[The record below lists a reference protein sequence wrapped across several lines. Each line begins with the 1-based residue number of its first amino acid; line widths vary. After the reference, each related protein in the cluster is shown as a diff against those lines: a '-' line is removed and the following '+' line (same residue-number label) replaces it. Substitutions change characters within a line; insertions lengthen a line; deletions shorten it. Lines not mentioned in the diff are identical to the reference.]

1 MSEVLLLGVSHKTAP
16 VALRE
21 RLALLDTQVT
31 GFLQDLAS
39 KPSISEAVVIQTCNR
54 TEVYLVVGDAVEAE
68 TEALGALASRAG
80 IRLTELTEIVYA
92 PRNCDAARQLFRVT
106 SGLESMIV
114 GEAEVQGQVRRAY
127 ETAVAAGTTGPLTN
141 RLFHAALHTGGR
153 VRAETAIG
161 EGRASVSSVAVDLA
175 QEVLG
180 DLADRHVVIIGA
192 GETAE
197 LTAQALAAKG
207 VTTIFVANR
216 RADRARSL
224 ADRFGGA
231 VLPLD
236 RLPEQLEDADMVV
249 SSTASPHAIV
259 GVEELAYV
267 MEARRGRPL
276 LVLDIAVPRDVEAA
290 CGDLD
295 GVTLVDVDGLQQVV
309 ARNLSVRSGEATG
322 AERIVEDE
330 LERFAAWLSS
340 LDVLPTVRALRSH
353 GDDVVARVLEENAG
367 RWEAASPRDLA
378 RIEAVAKAVANRLL
392 HEPTIRLKSMGHG
405 RQQLARDLFG
415 LDEGTADTPLD
426 EPAENVRA
434 LRRRA

>member
-1 MSEVLLLGVSHKTAP
+1 VSEVLLLGVSHKTAP

-21 RLALLDTQVT
+21 RLALLDGQVAA
-31 GFLQDLAS
+31 FLRDLAAT
-39 KPSISEAVVIQTCNR
+39 PSIREAVVIQTCNR
-54 TEVYLVVGDAVEAE
+54 TELYLVVSDPVEAE
-68 TEALGALASRAG
+68 TAALGALSTRAG
-80 IRLTELTEIVYA
+80 IRPTELAEIVYA

-127 ETAVAAGTTGPLTN
+127 EAAGAAGTTGPLTN

-153 VRAETAIG
+153 VRSETAIG
-161 EGRASVSSVAVDLA
+161 EGRGSVSSVAVDLA
-175 QEVLG
+175 EEVLG
-180 DLADRHVVIIGA
+180 DLTDRYVLIIGA

-197 LTAQALAAKG
+197 LTAQALSTRG
-207 VTTIFVANR
+207 VTTFFVANR
-216 RADRARSL
+216 RADRARAL

-236 RLPEQLEDADMVV
+236 RLPDQMEHADMVI

-259 GVEELAYV
+259 GVEELGFV

-290 CGDLD
+290 CGDLE

-309 ARNLSVRSGEATG
+309 ARNLSVRGGEAAQ
-322 AERIVEDE
+322 AERIVEEE
-330 LERFAAWLSS
+330 LERFASWLSS
-340 LDVLPTVRALRSH
+340 LDVLPTVRALRAH
-353 GDDVVARVLEENAG
+353 GDEVVERVLAENAG

-378 RIEAVAKAVANRLL
+378 RIEAVAKAVANRIL
-392 HEPTIRLKSMGHG
+392 HEPTIRLKSLGHG
-405 RQQLARDLFG
+405 RQQIARDLFG
-415 LDEGTADTPLD
+415 LDEGTSDAID

>member
-1 MSEVLLLGVSHKTAP
+1 VSEVLLLGVSHKTAP

-21 RLALLDTQVT
+21 RLALLDGQVAA
-31 GFLQDLAS
+31 FLRDLWAT
-39 KPSISEAVVIQTCNR
+39 PSIREAVVIQTCNR
-54 TEVYLVVGDAVEAE
+54 TELYLVVTEAVEAE
-68 TEALGALASRAG
+68 TAALGALAARAG
-80 IRLTELTEIVYA
+80 IRPTELAEIVYA

-127 ETAVAAGTTGPLTN
+127 DRAVAAGTAGALTN
-141 RLFHAALHTGGR
+141 RLFHAALGTGGR
-153 VRAETAIG
+153 VRSETAIG
-161 EGRASVSSVAVDLA
+161 EGRGSVSSVAVDLA
-175 QEVLG
+175 EETLG
-180 DLADRHVVIIGA
+180 DLADRYVLVIGA

-197 LTAQALAAKG
+197 LTAQALSARG
-207 VTTIFVANR
+207 VTTFFVANR
-216 RADRARSL
+216 HADRARSL

-236 RLPEQLEDADMVV
+236 RLPDQLEHADMVI

-259 GVEELAYV
+259 GVEELGFV
-267 MEARRGRPL
+267 METRRGRPL
-276 LVLDIAVPRDVEAA
+276 LVLDIAVPRDVEPA
-290 CGDLD
+290 CADLD

-309 ARNLSVRSGEATG
+309 ARNLSVRGGEAVH
-322 AERIVEDE
+322 AERIVEQE

-340 LDVLPTVRALRSH
+340 LDVLPTVRALRAH
-353 GDDVVARVLEENAG
+353 GDEVVSRVLEENAG

-378 RIEAVAKAVANRLL
+378 RVEAVARAVANRLL
-392 HEPTIRLKSMGHG
+392 HEPTIRLKSLGHG
-405 RQQLARDLFG
+405 RQQIARDLFG
-415 LDEGTADTPLD
+415 LDEGTTDAID

>member
-21 RLALLDTQVT
+21 RLALLDGQVAA
-31 GFLQDLAS
+31 FLRDLAAT
-39 KPSISEAVVIQTCNR
+39 PSIREAVVIQTCNR
-54 TEVYLVVGDAVEAE
+54 TELYLVVSDPVEAE
-68 TEALGALASRAG
+68 TAALGALSTRAG
-80 IRLTELTEIVYA
+80 IRPTELAEIVYA

-127 ETAVAAGTTGPLTN
+127 EAAGAAGTTGPLTN

-153 VRAETAIG
+153 VRSETAIG
-161 EGRASVSSVAVDLA
+161 EGRGSVSSVAVDLA
-175 QEVLG
+175 EEVLG
-180 DLADRHVVIIGA
+180 DLTDRYVLIIGA

-197 LTAQALAAKG
+197 LTAQALSTRG
-207 VTTIFVANR
+207 VTTFFVANR
-216 RADRARSL
+216 RADRARAL

-236 RLPEQLEDADMVV
+236 RLPDQMEHADMVI

-259 GVEELAYV
+259 GVEELGFV

-290 CGDLD
+290 CGDLE

-309 ARNLSVRSGEATG
+309 ARNLSVRGGEAAQ
-322 AERIVEDE
+322 AERIVEEE
-330 LERFAAWLSS
+330 LERFASWLSS
-340 LDVLPTVRALRSH
+340 LDVLPTVRALRAH
-353 GDDVVARVLEENAG
+353 GDEVVERVLAENAG

-378 RIEAVAKAVANRLL
+378 RIEAVAKAVANRIL
-392 HEPTIRLKSMGHG
+392 HEPTIRLKSLGHG
-405 RQQLARDLFG
+405 RQQIARDLFG
-415 LDEGTADTPLD
+415 LDEGTSDAID